1 MLKRKICHKKYNV
14 RIQQTV
20 NQLLLDANKVV
31 CCTKIL
37 WQSLCRSSEITEQV
51 CGKNCSF
58 LKQGNLRW
66 FTAFSKP
73 EIKIFNCFYLYI
85 DKNLQNSKTWNL
97 SYIQYYVQ
105 LICSQNSSDYFKIV
119 AINWYIFVYTIC
131 KYNRTVLDLEIN
143 LNYKSH
149 LHWIAL
155 DWLKLL
161 RNAMKNLPEL
171 IRYLLGSISKN
182 YCD

>member
-51 CGKNCSF
+51 CSKNCSF
-58 LKQGNLRW
+58 LGQGNLRW

-73 EIKIFNCFYLYI
+73 EIKIIFNCFYLYI
-85 DKNLQNSKTWNL
+85 DRNLQNSKTWNL
-97 SYIQYYVQ
+97 SYIQYYV
-105 LICSQNSSDYFKIV
+105 LT
-119 AINWYIFVYTIC
+119 AINWYIFAYTIC
-131 KYNRTVLDLEIN
+131 KYNRTVLDLEIK

>member
-1 MLKRKICHKKYNV
+1 MFSWL
-14 RIQQTV
+14 
-20 NQLLLDANKVV
+20 QLF
-31 CCTKIL
+31 
-37 WQSLCRSSEITEQV
+37 WS
-51 CGKNCSF
+51 
-58 LKQGNLRW
+58 
-66 FTAFSKP
+66 
-73 EIKIFNCFYLYI
+73 
-85 DKNLQNSKTWNL
+85 
-97 SYIQYYVQ
+97 
-105 LICSQNSSDYFKIV
+105 SQNSSDYFKIV
-119 AINWYIFVYTIC
+119 TINWYIFAYTIF
-131 KYNRTVLDLEIN
+131 KYNRTVLDLEIK

>member
-31 CCTKIL
+31 CSTKIL

-58 LKQGNLRW
+58 LGQGNLRW
-66 FTAFSKP
+66 FTAFNKP
-73 EIKIFNCFYLYI
+73 EIKIIFNCFYLYI
-85 DKNLQNSKTWNL
+85 DKKPSKFQDLEFKLYTVL
-97 SYIQYYVQ
+97 
-105 LICSQNSSDYFKIV
+105 CSDYFKIV
-119 AINWYIFVYTIC
+119 AINWYIFAYTIC
-131 KYNRTVLDLEIN
+131 KYNRTVLDLEIK